1 MKNKFIKKTNELE
14 NKNIGMYVRKLLK
27 SDIDI
32 YILYIPLIVDRKN
45 ISENIIKPI
54 LECSETDKITMKKL
68 AGSVIFAD
76 KVEFDSDEEKIE
88 AYLLL
93 GKTIIISNDADYL
106 VVDTL
111 KTEKR
116 NVESPEVE
124 TGIKAPRDAFTESIE
139 TNLTLIRQRLKD
151 PALQIETMSIGR
163 RTKTKVAVVYID
175 DIVNYDYLNRI
186 KDQLNRIEVDG
197 ILESGYIQKYLSDRK
212 KIFPQIGNSE
222 RSDSVVG
229 KLLDGKVAI
238 IVDGSN
244 FALISPRTFLE
255 FLDSGDDHYESTY
268 IAIFVS
274 ILRFIALILTL
285 TLSALYVTV
294 VAYQPDI
301 LPPQYILSLAN
312 SRVSVPVNAVLEAL
326 IMEFVVELLRESNT
340 RLPRQI
346 GPSIGIVGTIVIG
359 QAAVSAGLVSPLMV
373 IIISLSSMASF
384 ALPDYSLVNIT
395 RVLKF
400 FMILCS
406 GLFGLFGFIMGY
418 TFLMVVLVSSYTV
431 GIPYT
436 APIAPF
442 SLKDIKDFLLA
453 DVVSNKDRPSY
464 INAKDKTKQ

>member
-1 MKNKFIKKTNELE
+1 MKNKLLKKINELD
-14 NKNIGMYVRKLLK
+14 NKNIGMYVRKLLTSK
-27 SDIDI
+27 REILL
-32 YILYIPLIVDRKN
+32 LYIPLIVDRKS
-45 ISENIIKPI
+45 ISENIIKPV
-54 LECSETDKITMKKL
+54 LEYPKVDEITMKKL
-68 AGSVIFAD
+68 AESVILAD
-76 KVEFDSDEEKIE
+76 KVEFDNDEDKIE
-88 AYLLL
+88 GYLLQ
-93 GKTIIISNDADYL
+93 GKTIIISNDVDYL
-106 VVDTL
+106 VVDTF
-111 KTEKR
+111 KREKR

-163 RTKTKVAVVYID
+163 RTKTKVAIVYID

-186 KDQLNRIEVDG
+186 KDQLNRIEIDG

-244 FALISPRTFLE
+244 FALVAPRTFLE
-255 FLDSGDDHYESTY
+255 FLDSGDDHYENSY

-274 ILRFIALILTL
+274 ILRFIALVLTL

-301 LPPQYILSLAN
+301 LPSQYILSLAN
-312 SRVSVPVNAVLEAL
+312 SRVSVPVNAVMEAFL
-326 IMEFVVELLRESNT
+326 MEFVVELLRESNT

-373 IIISLSSMASF
+373 IIVSLSSMASF

-400 FMILCS
+400 FMILCA

-418 TFLMVVLVSSYTV
+418 TFLMVILVSTYTV

-453 DVVSNKDRPSY
+453 DVASNKDRPSY
-464 INAKDKTKQ
+464 INANDKTKQ

>member
-1 MKNKFIKKTNELE
+1 MKNKFIKKINELE

-301 LPPQYILSLAN
+301 LPSQYILSLAN
-312 SRVSVPVNAVLEAL
+312 SRFSVPVNAILEAL
-326 IMEFVVELLRESNT
+326 LMEFVVELLRESNT

>member
-1 MKNKFIKKTNELE
+1 MKNKFIKKINELE

-163 RTKTKVAVVYID
+163 RTKTKVAIVYID

-326 IMEFVVELLRESNT
+326 LMEFVVELLRESNT

-346 GPSIGIVGTIVIG
+346 GPSIGVVGTIVIG

>member
-1 MKNKFIKKTNELE
+1 MKNKFIKKINELE

-45 ISENIIKPI
+45 ISDNIIKPI
-54 LECSETDKITMKKL
+54 LEYSETDKITMKKL

-88 AYLLL
+88 NYLLL

-163 RTKTKVAVVYID
+163 RTKTKVAIVYID

-326 IMEFVVELLRESNT
+326 LMEFVVELLRESNT
-340 RLPRQI
+340 RLPQQI

-418 TFLMVVLVSSYTV
+418 TFLMVVLVSTYTV